1 MFKIQSVFSE
11 SNSFIFFLV
20 SLVIGIIIQL
30 FSQQK
35 NKAKLEIEVDHR
47 SKPKILVKKTNQE
60 IPKKNILKIEA
71 IKLNTSYITIFGEAL
86 LIKSDMNKSDQT
98 PFLYSY
104 GAYTNE
110 VLDYENLKIS
120 NFCLLF
126 PNNYRIP
133 IFDVNGFAKIPGN
146 FNPKKINSSQF
157 WNEELNENIYELE
170 SIELKIDKLNEES
183 YKATNLPKRPYN
195 SETLENVKKVILK
208 ISNYFND
215 IQDHELIKLISYSTE
230 TQSPKN
236 QMFMGEIDPSLNFKG
251 DIYSQ
256 LNFSSPLTKYR
267 DKFLIFFHKNDTIEY
282 FVFHAFCKNNATKII
297 ELSNLGEDK
306 ISKNYLAIFE
316 RLPDELILF
325 LKNYL
330 ISEEVFTL
338 SSPYY
343 FDKSKPVNQNLY
355 FKTPF
360 LNIINDKGSKS
371 GTFLDCLGFSF
382 KGKGL
387 RDYVLDSNLKLSQ
400 ICGYYP
406 NPVQLSKIKSEPYV
420 SLDKEL
426 AISNEDLCVFLLIDN
441 INPFFLKHIINGYI
455 EGEFSYKLLNKIYNK
470 YLAIGL
476 EDNAITIP
484 KKWINEFKLYM
495 LIRRKFPDTIFQY
508 KSEWLGNQSLDIF
521 IPSIQIAFEYQGI
534 QHFQPIEFFGGEEA
548 LLKRRILDKS
558 KVRKCKSNK
567 ILLLFWN
574 YDEEVNELNLTKKLN
589 GVS

>member
-1 MFKIQSVFSE
+1 MFKIYSAFSE
-11 SNSFIFFLV
+11 SNSLLFFIL
-20 SLVIGIIIQL
+20 SLLIGIVIQL
-30 FSQQK
+30 LSQQK
-35 NKAKLEIEVDHR
+35 NKTKLQVEVDHKP
-47 SKPKILVKKTNQE
+47 KPKILVKKTNQE
-60 IPKKNILKIEA
+60 IPKKSNLKIET
-71 IKLNTSYITIFGEAL
+71 IKLNKSYMTIFGEAL

-98 PFLYSY
+98 TFLYSY

-110 VLDYENLKIS
+110 VLDYKNLKTS

-146 FNPKKINSSQF
+146 FNPKKLNSSQF
-157 WNEELNENIYELE
+157 WNEELSEGIFELE
-170 SIELKIDKLNEES
+170 SIDLKIEDLNEES
-183 YKATNLPKRPYN
+183 YRTTNLPQRPYN
-195 SETLENVKKVILK
+195 SETLKNVKKVILN
-208 ISNYFND
+208 ISNYFYD
-215 IQDHELIKLISYSTE
+215 IQDHELIKLISFSTN
-230 TQSPKN
+230 TQSKKH
-236 QMFMGEIDPSLNFKG
+236 QTIEGEIDPSLNFKG

-267 DKFLIFFHKNDTIEY
+267 DKFLIFFHKNETIDY

-306 ISKNYLAIFE
+306 ISKNYLAIFDSFPNE
-316 RLPDELILF
+316 SILI

-338 SSPYY
+338 SNPYY
-343 FDKSKPVNQNLY
+343 FDKSKPINQNLY

-387 RDYVLDSNLKLSQ
+387 RDYVLDSSSKLFQ

-406 NPVQLSKIKSEPYV
+406 NPTQLSKIKIEPNV
-420 SLDKEL
+420 PLDKEL

-441 INPFFLKHIINGYI
+441 INPFFLKHIINGFI
-455 EGEFSYKLLNKIYNK
+455 EEEFSHKLLNKIYNK

-521 IPSIQIAFEYQGI
+521 IPSIQIAFEYQGV
-534 QHFQPIEFFGGEEA
+534 QHFQPIEFFGGEEG
-548 LLKRRILDKS
+548 LLKRRTLDKA

-574 YDEEVNELNLTKKLN
+574 FDEEVNDLNLTKKLN
-589 GVS
+589 AVS